1 MTKRVKYTSKPPWLS
16 KDIEEDMHQRDKQLK
31 AKKHEELKKQRN
43 KVTSLLSASQN
54 TYFNNFVDSVFIVF
68 IFLFFIFY
76 QSIWKATNTLT
87 NRDTS
92 KLQVTVKD
100 LPPDKL
106 NSHLANVF
114 DTVIANDQSKLND

>member
-16 KDIEEDMHQRDKQLK
+16 KDIEEAMHQRDKLLK

-43 KVTSLLSASQN
+43 KVTSLLSASKN
-54 TYFNNFVDSVFIVF
+54 TYFNNFVNCKTKTKQK
-68 IFLFFIFY
+68 Y
-76 QSIWKATNTLT
+76 RSIWKATNTLT

-106 NSHLANVF
+106 NSHLANVS

>member
-54 TYFNNFVDSVFIVF
+54 TYFNNFVDSVFF
-68 IFLFFIFY
+68 FFFFFFISLFGRPL
-76 QSIWKATNTLT
+76 IL
-87 NRDTS
+87 
-92 KLQVTVKD
+92 
-100 LPPDKL
+100 
-106 NSHLANVF
+106 
-114 DTVIANDQSKLND
+114 

>member
-54 TYFNNFVDSVFIVF
+54 TYFNNFVFTIFFFLSVY
-68 IFLFFIFY
+68 LEG
-76 QSIWKATNTLT
+76 
-87 NRDTS
+87 
-92 KLQVTVKD
+92 
-100 LPPDKL
+100 
-106 NSHLANVF
+106 H
-114 DTVIANDQSKLND
+114 